1 MLGQIDISN
10 RQAEIADLVQ
20 KTGFASVEDLAERF
34 EVTTQTIRRDVNGLC
49 ELGILRRTH
58 GGVEPPAPAANIHY
72 STRQILNL
80 REKQLIAKLVA
91 GHVDSNQ
98 ALAFSIG
105 TTPEIVMQ
113 ALTGHDKLAVFT
125 NNLNVAFTA
134 SVNPS
139 FQVTIAG
146 GRLRHGDRDVL
157 GSAAQAFFANYKVD
171 IGIFGVA
178 GVDED
183 GTLLDFH
190 EDEVAASVS
199 RSWPIAADRFCPRTT
214 ASSTQRACAPVPRP
228 KANATRSSK
237 NRTAACPWSSESRR
251 DGHTVFRRLKDAAVT
266 EETERDS
273 RPVACPIRQSRSCL
287 KTVSALWARP
297 RLSRWLR

>member
-1 MLGQIDISN
+1 MFGQMDISR

-20 KTGFASVEDLAERF
+20 KTGFASVEELAERF
-34 EVTTQTIRRDVNGLC
+34 EVTTQTIRRDVNRLC
-49 ELGILRRTH
+49 ELGMLRRTH

-80 REKQLIAKLVA
+80 PEKQLIATLVA
-91 GHVDSNQ
+91 GQVENNQ
-98 ALAFSIG
+98 SIAFSIG

-113 ALTGHDKLAVFT
+113 ALIRHDKLAIFT

-134 SVNPS
+134 SANPS

-157 GSAAQAFFANYKVD
+157 GSAAQAFFSNYKVD

-190 EDEVAASVS
+190 EDEVAARQAILANCRKSFLVLDHS
-199 RSWPIAADRFCPRTT
+199 KFGRSAHVRGGRLRDVDAVFTDR
-214 ASSTQRACAPVPRP
+214 PVPQSYLESL
-228 KANATRSSK
+228 KGSTTEVHVAEGGS
-237 NRTAACPWSSESRR
+237 AA
-251 DGHTVFRRLKDAAVT
+251 
-266 EETERDS
+266 
-273 RPVACPIRQSRSCL
+273 
-287 KTVSALWARP
+287 
-297 RLSRWLR
+297 

>member
-1 MLGQIDISN
+1 MADQKNMLGQIDISK
-10 RQAEIADLVQ
+10 RQAEIADLVR
-20 KTGFASVEDLAERF
+20 KAGFASVEELADRF

-58 GGVEPPAPAANIHY
+58 GGVEPPAPASNIHY

-80 REKQLIAKLVA
+80 PEKQLIAKLVA
-91 GHVDSNQ
+91 GHVGNNQ
-98 ALAFSIG
+98 SIAFSIG

-113 ALTGHDKLAVFT
+113 ALVGHEKLAVFT

-139 FQVTIAG
+139 FQVTITG

-157 GSAAQAFFANYKVD
+157 GSAAQAFFSNYKVD

-190 EDEVAASVS
+190 EDEVAARQSILANCR
-199 RSWPIAADRFCPRTT
+199 RSYLVLDHSKFGRNAHVRGGQLSDVDAIFTDC
-214 ASSTQRACAPVPRP
+214 PVPDVFLASLEGT
-228 KANATRSSK
+228 KTEVFVAD
-237 NRTAACPWSSESRR
+237 
-251 DGHTVFRRLKDAAVT
+251 DGDEA
-266 EETERDS
+266 
-273 RPVACPIRQSRSCL
+273 
-287 KTVSALWARP
+287 
-297 RLSRWLR
+297 

>member
-1 MLGQIDISN
+1 MRRMLGQIDITK

-20 KTGFASVEDLAERF
+20 KAGFASVEELAERF

-58 GGVEPPAPAANIHY
+58 GGVEPPARAANIHY

-80 REKQLIAKLVA
+80 PGKQDIARQVA
-91 GHVDSNQ
+91 AHVENNQ
-98 ALAFSIG
+98 SIAFSIG

-113 ALTGHDKLAVFT
+113 ALTGHENLAVFT
-125 NNLNVAFTA
+125 NNLNVAFSA
-134 SVNPS
+134 SSNPS

-146 GRLRHGDRDVL
+146 GRLRYGDRDVL
-157 GSAAQAFFANYKVD
+157 GSSAQSFFANYKVD

-190 EDEVAASVS
+190 EDEVAARQAILANCRTSYLVLDNS
-199 RSWPIAADRFCPRTT
+199 KFGRSAHVRGGHLSDVTDIFTDK
-214 ASSTQRACAPVPRP
+214 PVPQ
-228 KANATRSSK
+228 AFL
-237 NRTAACPWSSESRR
+237 ES
-251 DGHTVFRRLKDAAVT
+251 LKDAQTIVHL
-266 EETERDS
+266 
-273 RPVACPIRQSRSCL
+273 PG
-287 KTVSALWARP
+287 SAEGDQ
-297 RLSRWLR
+297 

>member
-1 MLGQIDISN
+1 MTDQNYMLGQIEVSK

-20 KTGFASVEDLAERF
+20 KSGFASVEDLAERF

-58 GGVEPPAPAANIHY
+58 GGVEPPAPASNIHY

-80 REKQLIAKLVA
+80 PEKQQIAKLVA
-91 GHVDSNQ
+91 GHVENNLS
-98 ALAFSIG
+98 LAFSIG

-113 ALTGHDKLAVFT
+113 ALVGHDKLAVFT

-134 SVNPS
+134 SVNSS

-171 IGIFGVA
+171 IGVFGVA

-190 EDEVAASVS
+190 EDEVAA
-199 RSWPIAADRFCPRTT
+199 
-214 ASSTQRACAPVPRP
+214 
-228 KANATRSSK
+228 
-237 NRTAACPWSSESRR
+237 
-251 DGHTVFRRLKDAAVT
+251 
-266 EETERDS
+266 
-273 RPVACPIRQSRSCL
+273 RQSILANCRKSFLVLDHSKFGRSAHVRGGQL
-287 KTVSALWARP
+287 GDVDAIFTDRP
-297 RLSRWLR
+297 LPPDFLASLEGTSTEVFVAAESSGD

>member
-1 MLGQIDISN
+1 MFGQIDISK

-20 KTGFASVEDLAERF
+20 KAGFASVEDLADRF
-34 EVTTQTIRRDVNGLC
+34 DVTTQTIRRDVNGLC

-80 REKQLIAKLVA
+80 AEKQLIAALVA
-91 GHVDSNQ
+91 REVENGSS
-98 ALAFSIG
+98 LAFSIG
-105 TTPEIVMQ
+105 TTPEIAMQ
-113 ALTGHDKLAVFT
+113 ALTGHENLAIFT

-134 SVNPS
+134 SANPS

-157 GSAAQAFFANYKVD
+157 GSSAQAFFSNYKVD

-190 EDEVAASVS
+190 EDEVAARQSILANCR
-199 RSWPIAADRFCPRTT
+199 RSFLVLDHSKFGRNAHVRGGHLGDVDAVFTDR
-214 ASSTQRACAPVPRP
+214 PVPP
-228 KANATRSSK
+228 AILASLTGTKTEVHVAD
-237 NRTAACPWSSESRR
+237 
-251 DGHTVFRRLKDAAVT
+251 DGN
-266 EETERDS
+266 
-273 RPVACPIRQSRSCL
+273 
-287 KTVSALWARP
+287 
-297 RLSRWLR
+297 

>member
-1 MLGQIDISN
+1 MLGQVDISK

-34 EVTTQTIRRDVNGLC
+34 DVTTQTIRRDVNGLC

-58 GGVEPPAPAANIHY
+58 GGVEPPAPASNIHY
-72 STRQILNL
+72 STRQILNFP
-80 REKQLIAKLVA
+80 EKRRIARLVA
-91 GHVDSNQ
+91 GKIENGQS
-98 ALAFSIG
+98 LAFSIG

-113 ALTGHDKLAVFT
+113 ALAGHDNLAVFT

-134 SVNPS
+134 SGNPT
-139 FQVTIAG
+139 FEVTIAG

-157 GSAAQAFFANYKVD
+157 GSDAQAFFSNYKVD

-190 EDEVAASVS
+190 EDEVVARQSILANCR
-199 RSWPIAADRFCPRTT
+199 RSFLVLDHSKFGRNAHVRGGRLRDVDAIFTD
-214 ASSTQRACAPVPRP
+214 SPVPEAFAGGLAGAQTTVYVAGDRH
-228 KANATRSSK
+228 RS
-237 NRTAACPWSSESRR
+237 
-251 DGHTVFRRLKDAAVT
+251 
-266 EETERDS
+266 
-273 RPVACPIRQSRSCL
+273 
-287 KTVSALWARP
+287 
-297 RLSRWLR
+297 

>member
-1 MLGQIDISN
+1 MLGQIDISK

-20 KTGFASVEDLAERF
+20 KAGFASVEDLAERF
-34 EVTTQTIRRDVNGLC
+34 DVTTQTIRRDVNGLC
-49 ELGILRRTH
+49 ELGVLRRTH
-58 GGVEPPAPAANIHY
+58 GGVEPPAAAGNIHY

-80 REKQLIAKLVA
+80 PQKTQIAELVA
-91 GHVDSNQ
+91 GRVENASS
-98 ALAFSIG
+98 LAFSIG

-113 ALTGHDKLAVFT
+113 SLTGHEGLCIFT

-139 FQVTIAG
+139 FQVTITG

-157 GSAAQAFFANYKVD
+157 GSAAQNFFAKYKVD

-190 EDEVAASVS
+190 EAEVAARQSIMANCRQSFLVLDHSKFGRTAHVRGGHISDVS
-199 RSWPIAADRFCPRTT
+199 HVFTDRPVPQ
-214 ASSTQRACAPVPRP
+214 AIEKILSSTS
-228 KANATRSSK
+228 TRVSVA
-237 NRTAACPWSSESRR
+237 RQTE
-251 DGHTVFRRLKDAAVT
+251 AV
-266 EETERDS
+266 
-273 RPVACPIRQSRSCL
+273 
-287 KTVSALWARP
+287 
-297 RLSRWLR
+297 

>member
-1 MLGQIDISN
+1 MLGQIDITK

-20 KTGFASVEDLAERF
+20 KAGFASVEELAERF
-34 EVTTQTIRRDVNGLC
+34 DVTAQTIRRDVNGLC

-58 GGVEPPAPAANIHY
+58 GGVEPPARAANIHY

-80 REKQLIAKLVA
+80 PGKQVIASQVA
-91 GHVDSNQ
+91 ATVENNQ
-98 ALAFSIG
+98 SIAFSIG

-113 ALTGHDKLAVFT
+113 ALIGHENLTVFT
-125 NNLNVAFTA
+125 NNLNVAFSA
-134 SVNPS
+134 SSNPT

-146 GRLRHGDRDVL
+146 GRLRYGDRDIL

-190 EDEVAASVS
+190 EDEVAARQAILANCRTSYLVLDNSKFGRNAHVRGGHMSDVS
-199 RSWPIAADRFCPRTT
+199 AIFTD
-214 ASSTQRACAPVPRP
+214 
-228 KANATRSSK
+228 K
-237 NRTAACPWSSESRR
+237 
-251 DGHTVFRRLKDAAVT
+251 
-266 EETERDS
+266 
-273 RPVACPIRQSRSCL
+273 PVAAKYLACL
-287 KTVSALWARP
+287 KGAQTTVHVPKSGDGEE
-297 RLSRWLR
+297 

>member
-1 MLGQIDISN
+1 MDISK
-10 RQAEIADLVQ
+10 RQAEIAHLVQ
-20 KTGFASVEDLAERF
+20 ETGFASVEELAERF
-34 EVTTQTIRRDVNGLC
+34 DVTTQTIRRDVNGLC

-58 GGVEPPAPAANIHY
+58 GGVEPPAPASNIHY

-80 REKQLIAKLVA
+80 PEKRQIARLAASQV
-91 GHVDSNQ
+91 HNDQSV
-98 ALAFSIG
+98 AFSIG

-113 ALTGHDKLAVFT
+113 ALTGHDKLSVFT

-157 GSAAQAFFANYKVD
+157 GAAAQAFFASYKVD

-190 EDEVAASVS
+190 EDEVAARQS
-199 RSWPIAADRFCPRTT
+199 IL
-214 ASSTQRACAPVPRP
+214 
-228 KANATRSSK
+228 ANCRKSYLVLDHSK
-237 NRTAACPWSSESRR
+237 
-251 DGHTVFRRLKDAAVT
+251 FRRSAHVRGGRLGDVDAIFTDRPLPSGVQESLVGADTRVFVA
-266 EETERDS
+266 EEEDG
-273 RPVACPIRQSRSCL
+273 A
-287 KTVSALWARP
+287 
-297 RLSRWLR
+297 